1 MKLCISTACYRW
13 MLDPHRRRDRPEHR
27 NFGWPPAFLQTED
40 SPRPGVMRYDWMLEK
55 TRSLGLEGFYMHAA
69 DVGDGPAVQ
78 AFGARMRAAG
88 LTFNGGLTANWAA
101 TANEWDQEYRE
112 TAIEH
117 VALNARGGVTIA
129 TVTHLMAGVHNHFT
143 TAPPIDEQIERAIRN
158 FSTILP
164 ACREHGVTLAFENH
178 MDYRLS
184 EVVAIVEGLDS
195 EFARITLDTA
205 NSFLVLEDPLE
216 GARLAAPYT
225 AAVHLKD
232 FTVHPLTETWEP
244 ELHWAPVGRGDSPIA
259 EVLDLLQAEAPN
271 PEQLLAHIEIA
282 GLPQTDPELWVRAS
296 AEHLRRYAAHHFP
309 NQAAA

>member
-13 MLDPHRRRDRPEHR
+13 MLDAHRRRDRLEHR
-27 NFGWPPAFLQTED
+27 NFGWPPAFLQTEA
-40 SPRPGVMRYDWMLEK
+40 PPAPHVTRWDWMLEK
-55 TRSLGLEGFYMHAA
+55 TCDLGLEGFYMHAA
-69 DVGDGPAVQ
+69 DMGDGPAVE

-88 LTFNGGLTANWAA
+88 LIFNGGLTANWAA
-101 TANEWDQEYRE
+101 TADEWDQEYRE

-143 TAPPIDEQIERAIRN
+143 TDPPIDEQIERAIRN

-164 ACREHGVTLAFENH
+164 ACRQHGVTLAFENH

>member
-1 MKLCISTACYRW
+1 
-13 MLDPHRRRDRPEHR
+13 MLDAHRRRDRPEHR
-27 NFGWPPAFLQTED
+27 TFGWPPAFLQTVDPPELD
-40 SPRPGVMRYDWMLEK
+40 VRRWDWMLRK
-55 TRSLGLEGFYMHAA
+55 TRDLGLEGFYMHAA
-69 DVGDGPAVQ
+69 DVGDGPTVEE
-78 AFGARMRAAG
+78 FGVRMRAAG
-88 LTFNGGLTANWAA
+88 LIFNGGLSANWAA
-101 TANEWDQEYRE
+101 TADEWDRDYRD
-112 TAIEH
+112 TAIQH

-143 TAPPIDEQIERAIRN
+143 TDPPIDEQIERAIRN

-164 ACREHGVTLAFENH
+164 ACRQHGVTLAFENH

-184 EVVAIVEGLDS
+184 EVVAIVKGLNS

-225 AAVHLKD
+225 VAVHLKD

-259 EVLDLLQAEAPN
+259 EILDLLQAEAPKPN
-271 PEQLLAHIEIA
+271 ELLAHIEIA
-282 GLPQTDPELWVRAS
+282 GLPQTDPELWVRTS
-296 AEHLRRYAAHHFP
+296 AKHLRQRQADHFQ
-309 NQAAA
+309 NQATA